1 MSYELWELVMAQY
14 SKPTFKGSSMKII
27 LLLITIGIGINVNA
41 QYDGFLRYQYEYR
54 EEDDEWNKLIV
65 LPDKH
70 GLDYNYPA
78 DNAPVGMGLLLM
90 SGMGLVYANYR
101 KRK

>member
-1 MSYELWELVMAQY
+1 
-14 SKPTFKGSSMKII
+14 MKKI

-41 QYDGFLRYQYEYR
+41 QSDGFFRYQYEYR
-54 EEDDEWNKLIV
+54 EEDNGWNKLIV
-65 LPDKH
+65 LPNEH

-78 DNAPVGMGLLLM
+78 DSAPIGTGLLLM
-90 SGMGLVYANYR
+90 SGMGLAYANYR

>member
-1 MSYELWELVMAQY
+1 MMLIVGL
-14 SKPTFKGSSMKII
+14 SMD
-27 LLLITIGIGINVNA
+27 VNA
-41 QYDGFLRYQYEYR
+41 QSDGFFRYQYEYR
-54 EEDDEWNKLIV
+54 EEDNGWNKLIV
-65 LPDKH
+65 LPNEH

-78 DNAPVGMGLLLM
+78 DSAPIGTGLLLM